1 MPQGG
6 ESGQQWE
13 GGGQQGPPGGPWQA
27 GPAGQ
32 AGQGAPGAPG
42 GPQGTPGYQGQG
54 GSQGQYYGSPPP
66 QGGGAGGQ
74 QYPSSMR
81 GAPISPVNEI
91 ETRVS
96 GRRIV
101 QFIVDW
107 ILWGIIAALV
117 SWALNRGHGGV
128 AVILTLILIVV
139 DIAWYFLYWAYWP
152 YTHRGQ
158 TIGMQLMSIRV
169 ISTDGG
175 PASLMQLFL
184 RSILLVLF
192 SWVAAIVGFI
202 TMMCSRYRQRVGD
215 HMAHTMVVRERVEPV
230 PAQQEFA
237 GAGQAGNR

>member
-1 MPQGG
+1 MSMPQGG

-13 GGGQQGPPGGPWQA
+13 GGQQQGPPGGPWQA
-27 GPAGQ
+27 GQPGQ
-32 AGQGAPGAPG
+32 PGAPG
-42 GPQGTPGYQGQG
+42 QPGPGQQG
-54 GSQGQYYGSPPP
+54 QGQYYGSPPP
-66 QGGGAGGQ
+66 QGGGMSGQ
-74 QYPSSMR
+74 QYPGSMQ
-81 GAPISPVNEI
+81 GLPASPVNEI

-107 ILWGIIAALV
+107 ILWGIVAGLI
-117 SWALNRGHGGV
+117 SWALNRGTGGV

-158 TIGMQLMSIRV
+158 TIGMQLMGVRI
-169 ISTDGG
+169 ISADGG
-175 PASLMQLFL
+175 PASLMQLFI

-215 HMAHTMVVRERVEPV
+215 HMAKTMVVRESVEPI
-230 PAQQEFA
+230 PAQREFA